1 MAELDLEKIR
11 RIKKQTEDDTS
22 TSDLWELV
30 KLAGRGVERGM
41 GLSGVGLA
49 EAFQE
54 TPAGRVGKYI
64 PGYKDWIP
72 EAGRLPEAREAFIRF
87 AREGDIDAA
96 INAYWD
102 EANAGKYFRGTA
114 ELGGAVIRTGGPAL
128 LGGQLLSKAPQ
139 IASGISRHA
148 PQAMRPGLHKG
159 LSKTISGV
167 GQAARLPWLAE
178 ELPFRLLGKFGKF
191 GKGLYRRFRPEAEAE
206 EAIRMLGAG
215 DAPMPQAL
223 PSPATPQPL
232 RAGATQQALP
242 SPSIAGYRAQL
253 RQDVQAAH
261 DEQIAAGLIDPRPQK
276 VIEDEARGRR
286 REVAAVLQKRR
297 EDIRLSK
304 LEQEHKI
311 AADNV
316 KELEARYPEYPTMG
330 QYKEIAAARK
340 AEESAWK
347 AIKDQRAN
355 IVMIGAKNKGWMA
368 KLEMD
373 KYRQRLDAEDPARY
387 VPIADR
393 RRRGYSDLI
402 QEGEEAFR
410 RQPKTSVD
418 DIIPEKD
425 AVDFIKESDP
435 SGPSVFKG
443 DPSGAPPPKQPV
455 GAAAKGFG

>member
-114 ELGGAVIRTGGPAL
+114 ELGGAVIPTGGPAL

-191 GKGLYRRFRPEAEAE
+191 GKYPFSSQLKRS
-206 EAIRMLGAG
+206 LG
-215 DAPMPQAL
+215 
-223 PSPATPQPL
+223 
-232 RAGATQQALP
+232 
-242 SPSIAGYRAQL
+242 I
-253 RQDVQAAH
+253 H
-261 DEQIAAGLIDPRPQK
+261 ICKQK
-276 VIEDEARGRR
+276 F
-286 REVAAVLQKRR
+286 
-297 EDIRLSK
+297 
-304 LEQEHKI
+304 
-311 AADNV
+311 N
-316 KELEARYPEYPTMG
+316 
-330 QYKEIAAARK
+330 
-340 AEESAWK
+340 
-347 AIKDQRAN
+347 IK
-355 IVMIGAKNKGWMA
+355 
-368 KLEMD
+368 
-373 KYRQRLDAEDPARY
+373 
-387 VPIADR
+387 
-393 RRRGYSDLI
+393 
-402 QEGEEAFR
+402 
-410 RQPKTSVD
+410 
-418 DIIPEKD
+418 
-425 AVDFIKESDP
+425 
-435 SGPSVFKG
+435 
-443 DPSGAPPPKQPV
+443 
-455 GAAAKGFG
+455 